1 MPCSR
6 GLRHL
11 SVAAGARCSR
21 VAPGRE
27 RTDRFREAAQR
38 GSVAGAWPSTM
49 GAVDGLA
56 AALALL
62 AAVLFAV
69 ASAVQQRSAADVPD
83 TEARGVQLLLALAR
97 RPRWWA
103 GTLSDTAGFAAQ
115 AAALGLGSLLLVQ
128 PLLVTTLLVALPLGA
143 RMSGRRLRR
152 SDWVWS
158 ALLVL
163 ALALFAVV
171 GEPTAGVDRA
181 GWRPWLP
188 AWVVLGLLV
197 GGCLAGA
204 AVRRGTARSVL
215 LAVAAGAAYGVGA
228 ALTKGVVSLLDDGLL
243 ALLTSWETWLLA
255 AALGG
260 GTWLQQSAYQAGSLE
275 ASLPAVTVGEP
286 VVAVA
291 LGIGVLGERLQADGA
306 EWALV
311 GVLVVV
317 MAAATVALA
326 RAAARDPA
334 LAPA

>member
-1 MPCSR
+1 
-6 GLRHL
+6 
-11 SVAAGARCSR
+11 
-21 VAPGRE
+21 
-27 RTDRFREAAQR
+27 
-38 GSVAGAWPSTM
+38 
-49 GAVDGLA
+49 VDGLA

-69 ASAVQQRSAADVPD
+69 ASAVQQESAADVPQ
-83 TEARGVQLLLALAR
+83 AQSRGGRLLLALAR
-97 RPRWWA
+97 SPRWWA
-103 GTLSDTAGFAAQ
+103 GTLCDTAGFAAQ

-143 RMSGRRLRR
+143 RWGGRRLRR
-152 SDWVWS
+152 SDRVWS

-163 ALALFAVV
+163 ALAAFAVV

-188 AWVVLGLLV
+188 ALVLLGLLL

-204 AVRRGTARSVL
+204 AVRRGTARAVL
-215 LAVAAGAAYGVGA
+215 LAVAAGVAYGVGA

-255 AALGG
+255 VAMGG
-260 GTWLQQSAYQAGSLE
+260 GTLLQQSAYQAGALE

-286 VVAVA
+286 VIAVA
-291 LGIGVLGERLQADGA
+291 LGIAVLGERLRADGA
-306 EWALV
+306 EWALI

-326 RAAARDPA
+326 RAAARDAAPVPA
-334 LAPA
+334 

>member
-1 MPCSR
+1 
-6 GLRHL
+6 
-11 SVAAGARCSR
+11 
-21 VAPGRE
+21 
-27 RTDRFREAAQR
+27 
-38 GSVAGAWPSTM
+38 
-49 GAVDGLA
+49 VDGLA

-69 ASAVQQRSAADVPD
+69 ASAVQQESAADVPQ
-83 TEARGVQLLLALAR
+83 AQSRGGRLLLALAR
-97 RPRWWA
+97 SPRWWA
-103 GTLSDTAGFAAQ
+103 GTLCDTAGFAAQ

-143 RMSGRRLRR
+143 RWGGRRLRR
-152 SDWVWS
+152 SDRVWS

-163 ALALFAVV
+163 ALAAFAVV

-188 AWVVLGLLV
+188 ALVLLGLLL

-204 AVRRGTARSVL
+204 AVRRGTARAVL
-215 LAVAAGAAYGVGA
+215 LAVAAGVAYGVGA

-255 AALGG
+255 VAMGG
-260 GTWLQQSAYQAGSLE
+260 GTLLQQSAYQAGALE

-291 LGIGVLGERLQADGA
+291 LGIAVLGERLRADGA
-306 EWALV
+306 EWALI

-326 RAAARDPA
+326 RAAARDAAPVPA
-334 LAPA
+334 

>member
-1 MPCSR
+1 MPLD
-6 GLRHL
+6 G
-11 SVAAGARCSR
+11 V
-21 VAPGRE
+21 PGRDA
-27 RTDRFREAAQR
+27 DREH
-38 GSVAGAWPSTM
+38 
-49 GAVDGLA
+49 GAVTGLA

-69 ASAVQQRSAADVPD
+69 ASAVQQQSAADVPD
-83 TEARGVQLLLALAR
+83 ADARGARLVLALAR
-97 RPRWWA
+97 NPRWWA

-143 RMSGRRLRR
+143 RWGGRRLHR
-152 SDWVWS
+152 SDWVWA

-163 ALALFAVV
+163 ALAVFAVV

-181 GWRPWLP
+181 GWRSWLP
-188 AWVVLGLLV
+188 AWIVLGLLV

-204 AVRRGTARSVL
+204 AVRRGTARAVL
-215 LAVAAGAAYGVGA
+215 LAVAAGVAYGVGA
-228 ALTKGVVSLLDDGLL
+228 ALTKGVVSRLDDGLL

-255 AALGG
+255 VALAG
-260 GTWLQQSAYQAGSLE
+260 GTLLQQSAYQAGALE

-291 LGIGVLGERLQADGA
+291 LGMGVLGERLQADGA
-306 EWALV
+306 EWALI

-326 RAAARDPA
+326 RAAARDGALVPA
-334 LAPA
+334 G

>member
-1 MPCSR
+1 
-6 GLRHL
+6 
-11 SVAAGARCSR
+11 
-21 VAPGRE
+21 
-27 RTDRFREAAQR
+27 
-38 GSVAGAWPSTM
+38 
-49 GAVDGLA
+49 VDGLA
-56 AALALL
+56 AALALV

-83 TEARGVQLLLALAR
+83 ADARGVGLLLALAR

-103 GTLSDTAGFAAQ
+103 GTLSDTGGFAAQ

-143 RMSGRRLRR
+143 RWAGRRLRR

-188 AWVVLGLLV
+188 AWIVLGLLV

-204 AVRRGTARSVL
+204 AVRRGTARAVL
-215 LAVAAGAAYGVGA
+215 LSVAAGVAYGVGA
-228 ALTKGVVSLLDDGLL
+228 ALTKGVVSQLDDGLR

-255 AALGG
+255 VALVG
-260 GTWLQQSAYQAGSLE
+260 GTLLQQSAYQAGALE

-291 LGIGVLGERLQADGA
+291 LGIGVLQERLQADGV
-306 EWALV
+306 EWALI

-326 RAAARDPA
+326 RAAARDTALVPA
-334 LAPA
+334 